1 MGVVYLAED
10 ENGTSVALKTILPRH
25 RGSGGWRFRA
35 RFRREIKNASRV
47 RSPYT
52 PAVLAHGSD
61 RESGDPYMVTEFI
74 NGPNLNDCGIL
85 LAPPELRRLAHNL
98 LVAIDALHEI
108 GIVHRDIK
116 PSNIVLS
123 PGGPYLIDLG
133 ISKSV
138 DDSTITSVG
147 ERPGTPTTMAPEQWA
162 GKNVGKPCDVWAWAC
177 VVVKAATG
185 RYPFAEPGLTDRN
198 DEPYLGALRQPLR
211 GLVRQALQTE
221 PSARPLVRT
230 LLKDLS
236 GIGAAADPHDMP
248 TEVRQLERLSDQR
261 PRSRP
266 RPRPRA
272 RSRSRPRRGKG
283 LGFVAGYACVLAL
296 IAGVVL
302 ASLRGKTTVSPPPTA
317 CTAATWDGLAGRAQH
332 PANTADRVRETANKL
347 RASNPDLARKLDLV
361 TYRLAPSPASCAGL
375 VRYSF
380 VAGSAA
386 VGVDD
391 ATRVA
396 LSPDGRQLAVASVNT
411 VRIFSLAELAAPRE
425 ILSPLHVDASNERIF
440 RLAFG
445 ADGRTLVAGTLK
457 SVFLWDL
464 AGLSQPRMISSAD
477 PRNAVDVSGLAVGT
491 WSEDGTPVP
500 AVALARGTRIELWK
514 TGYGSSWVDPLDQR
528 TVTTSVAL
536 SPDARRLA
544 GGGKNGVVLLWT
556 HDAVD
561 KPVSLVLDEA
571 EAVTSLAFS
580 RDGERIATGTV
591 SGKFMI
597 WDLTDST
604 DPAARINKHLF
615 RGQDGEIDSVMFGG
629 RDTVVVAGNSAGA
642 IRLWDVSGMAEPTS
656 LGFLDVRGS
665 GGAGL
670 ATSADGLLLA
680 TAVRGGGVQLWN
692 LDPVAIAARLCK
704 DKAARITDEEWAAN
718 LPGEPVQASCP

>member
-1 MGVVYLAED
+1 
-10 ENGTSVALKTILPRH
+10 R
-25 RGSGGWRFRA
+25 
-35 RFRREIKNASRV
+35 
-47 RSPYT
+47 
-52 PAVLAHGSD
+52 
-61 RESGDPYMVTEFI
+61 
-74 NGPNLNDCGIL
+74 
-85 LAPPELRRLAHNL
+85 
-98 LVAIDALHEI
+98 
-108 GIVHRDIK
+108 
-116 PSNIVLS
+116 
-123 PGGPYLIDLG
+123 
-133 ISKSV
+133 
-138 DDSTITSVG
+138 
-147 ERPGTPTTMAPEQWA
+147 
-162 GKNVGKPCDVWAWAC
+162 
-177 VVVKAATG
+177 
-185 RYPFAEPGLTDRN
+185 
-198 DEPYLGALRQPLR
+198 
-211 GLVRQALQTE
+211 
-221 PSARPLVRT
+221 
-230 LLKDLS
+230 
-236 GIGAAADPHDMP
+236 
-248 TEVRQLERLSDQR
+248 
-261 PRSRP
+261 
-266 RPRPRA
+266 
-272 RSRSRPRRGKG
+272 
-283 LGFVAGYACVLAL
+283 
-296 IAGVVL
+296 
-302 ASLRGKTTVSPPPTA
+302 
-317 CTAATWDGLAGRAQH
+317 H
-332 PANTADRVRETANKL
+332 PANAADRVRETANKL
-347 RASNPDLARKLDLV
+347 RVNSPDLARKLDLV
-361 TYRLAPSPASCAGL
+361 AYHLAPSPAACAGL

-464 AGLSQPRMISSAD
+464 AGPPKPRVISSAD
-477 PRNAVDVSGLAVGT
+477 PRNAADVSGLAVGT

-514 TGYGSSWVDPLDQR
+514 TGYGFSRVGPLEQR

-591 SGKFMI
+591 SGKFTI

-604 DPAARINKHLF
+604 DPAARISKHLF
-615 RGQDGEIDSVMFGG
+615 HGQDGEIDSVMFGG

-642 IRLWDVSGMAEPTS
+642 IRLWDVSGVAEPTA
-656 LGFLDVRGS
+656 LGFLDVRGN

-680 TAVRGGGVQLWN
+680 AAVRGGGVQLWN

-718 LPGEPVQASCP
+718 LPGEPVQAPCP